1 MDQLVHI
8 VLYHIPPV
16 IPLEGEPNTKNKT
29 GESLSDEEEIK
40 QIESKMKFLRELIMA
55 QGSYRQ
61 NLLKSLKTAITLNTT
76 FLILSHLSDASAFD

>member
-16 IPLEGEPNTKNKT
+16 IPLEGETNSKNKT
-29 GESLSDEEEIK
+29 DLSDEEEIK
-40 QIESKMKFLRELIMA
+40 QIESKMAFLKELIMA

-76 FLILSHLSDASAFD
+76 FLILSHLSDSSAFD